1 MSKKGVKIPRNGK
14 DGLHHDS
21 TSPLITSRWPVYQFG
36 AQENVL
42 DGTKCICSTV
52 LYQINVLGGTFFKT
66 PNKMLPWNEAVEGP
80 GGDP

>member
-1 MSKKGVKIPRNGK
+1 MEPNA
-14 DGLHHDS
+14 
-21 TSPLITSRWPVYQFG
+21 FG
-36 AQENVL
+36 
-42 DGTKCICSTV
+42 IV